1 MAIRNYRINIFL
13 YLYQCTII
21 ALYEQIAS
29 DNTILSNWIS
39 DRISCHLFDTTA
51 KNRQIDSVTVISQTW
66 MSKRRIYIHEY
77 PFFYSKRGTSVVFGK
92 FAQTWI
98 NSKKEKLYLLHSCN
112 PYSENKHNYIFSW
125 KIDGPRFVFLPASPG
140 TVPSPINGS
149 RSRASPDFLFLEIGQ
164 ETESTA
170 SRKMASRPV
179 ASYLA
184 LEACSLGRRE
194 RWNWI
199 AAR

>member
-1 MAIRNYRINIFL
+1 MPLVRYDGEKSANRFRHCDSTNLDEQTYIFTSIHSFIR
-13 YLYQCTII
+13 
-21 ALYEQIAS
+21 S
-29 DNTILSNWIS
+29 
-39 DRISCHLFDTTA
+39 
-51 KNRQIDSVTVISQTW
+51 
-66 MSKRRIYIHEY
+66 
-77 PFFYSKRGTSVVFGK
+77 VFGK